1 MGLVITSSSSSRMNL
16 IKGESLLRVS
26 WEQKRP
32 MDENPLKTVEIES
45 AEGGHESRNGPS
57 DNWTPPPEEEA
68 FFSPLTSCSF
78 EAFSEKKKMND
89 SILKCTPVDSWYLL
103 D

>member
-32 MDENPLKTVEIES
+32 MDENQSKTVEIES
-45 AEGGHESRNGPS
+45 AVGGHESRNGSS
-57 DNWTPPPEEEA
+57 DNWTPPP
-68 FFSPLTSCSF
+68 
-78 EAFSEKKKMND
+78 KKKRF
-89 SILKCTPVDSWYLL
+89 SVH
-103 D
+103 